1 MYFFGFLAAVI
12 ILLLIIVSP
21 YIMKFIF
28 KIKSLK
34 GIGSGMCCV
43 TCCLI
48 CLLICSGLWA
58 FLVIRHMKKLGY
70 SNFSINFSF
79 TFSEWFLDPSGRGF
93 SIEYY
98 YLAVYLLLDILVF
111 ILIICFVRKG
121 LVGMESKNQILM
133 FISGF
138 NFAFILFFTLS
149 MFIGLQMIGNGQ
161 NYDQLY
167 KDIGYH
173 SLLLCFEFF
182 VLSYLFQ
189 LSGVILL
196 VFLWLRKSKKL
207 YLFIALVSLFAP
219 FIFLYI
225 SLLVKIRVMT
235 DLLTPLTYYIALVFG
250 IIFFAKEE
258 DDNISQQIN
267 LIGPS

>member
-1 MYFFGFLAAVI
+1 
-12 ILLLIIVSP
+12 
-21 YIMKFIF
+21 
-28 KIKSLK
+28 
-34 GIGSGMCCV
+34 MCCV

-93 SIEYY
+93 GIEYY

-207 YLFIALVSLFAP
+207 YWFIALGSLFVP